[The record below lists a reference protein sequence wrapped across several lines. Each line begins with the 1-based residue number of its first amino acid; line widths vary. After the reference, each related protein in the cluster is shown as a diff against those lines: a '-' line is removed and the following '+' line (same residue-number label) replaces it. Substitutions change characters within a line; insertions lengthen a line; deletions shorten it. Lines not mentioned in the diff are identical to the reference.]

1 MIYSNIK
8 TYNFSKRQLNK
19 IAKMSMRFCMETF
32 GVNNR
37 KRNDI
42 SLKVVH
48 DVSDGYWVMY
58 YPTENKIEIYPEE
71 CNTIGRFTSTIIHEY
86 THSMQKQDTR
96 LYSRL
101 IKEHGYYNHPQ
112 EVEARAVEK
121 KFNRALLRYLR
132 ENL

>member
-8 TYNFSKRQLNK
+8 TYNFNKRQLNK
-19 IAKMSMRFCMETF
+19 IAKLSMRFCMETF

-48 DVSDGYWVMY
+48 DVSDGYWGMY
-58 YPTENKIEIYPEE
+58 YPTENKIEVYPEE

-112 EVEARAVEK
+112 EVEARATEK